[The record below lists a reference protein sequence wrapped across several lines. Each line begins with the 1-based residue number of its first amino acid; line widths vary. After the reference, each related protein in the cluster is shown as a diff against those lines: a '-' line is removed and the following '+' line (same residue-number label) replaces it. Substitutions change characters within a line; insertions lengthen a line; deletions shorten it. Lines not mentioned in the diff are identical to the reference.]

1 MMKEVQPRT
10 LWADHPV
17 CTVQTRPWTSNT
29 VRQQTPGGHLHTHNY
44 VMPQMF
50 VSVECLCVDTM
61 YLKTLPI
68 VKLIS
73 TVRDLVT
80 ET

>member
-1 MMKEVQPRT
+1 
-10 LWADHPV
+10 
-17 CTVQTRPWTSNT
+17 
-29 VRQQTPGGHLHTHNY
+29 
-44 VMPQMF
+44 MPQMF